1 MSAISFSISVVNHFT
16 SDASLD
22 VKTIVLKATS
32 DDCVEETIELEYIED
47 LVHLRNCINTF
58 LKSNYPDTPEEP

>member
-1 MSAISFSISVVNHFT
+1 MSAINFSISVVNHFT

-32 DDCVEETIELEYIED
+32 DDFVVEKIELEYIED
-47 LVHLRNCINTF
+47 LVCLRNCINTF
-58 LKSNYPDTPEEP
+58 LKSNYPDSPEEL